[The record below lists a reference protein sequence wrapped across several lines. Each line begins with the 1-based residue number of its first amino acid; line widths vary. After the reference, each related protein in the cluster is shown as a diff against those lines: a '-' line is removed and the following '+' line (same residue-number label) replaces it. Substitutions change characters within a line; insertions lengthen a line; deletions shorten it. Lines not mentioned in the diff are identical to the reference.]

1 MKYLSLLKNVLVSA
15 LLLAC
20 CGTGKATTYQYTGTD
35 CIPRSNVEILTGEAW
50 TDGEAIYRYQQI
62 QQPSDAGSVHTD
74 SAKYKC
80 FTFNGVTPSEDDYDR
95 YLYLEELS
103 NGRWRSVDLNDGRYY
118 RCVDCNLS
126 FDNTSGVLIFRDS
139 CTGEIIDVLVALPEK
154 YNTDDAKAFKK
165 YVETDMTTFF
175 LEGEYT
181 TREGKTVAFDPETF
195 RATGTLFNS
204 KSFNLGSVS
213 NRPVPVLI
221 IDNQAYYIEKIHQGL
236 NLIPLQN
243 FDGESYNYIKGGDSI
258 ELMRT
263 DDDFWPLLTQRVLT
277 KAEILYYAGYSSEGP
292 YSDEE
297 IARIKA
303 AYYYILAMMAQSIY
317 ARHGYTFKDNKE
329 AQLWFMSVS
338 WYNPQTDEVQL
349 TEAEEINI
357 QLIRALHNRQFD

>member
-118 RCVDCNLS
+118 RYADCNLS
-126 FDNTSGVLIFRDS
+126 FDNASGVLIFRDS

-154 YNTDDAKAFKK
+154 YNTDEAKAFKK

-181 TREGKTVAFDPETF
+181 TREGKTVAFD
-195 RATGTLFNS
+195 L
-204 KSFNLGSVS
+204 KLSVQQ
-213 NRPVPVLI
+213 VPSSTANHSISALCQ
-221 IDNQAYYIEKIHQGL
+221 IDRYR
-236 NLIPLQN
+236 
-243 FDGESYNYIKGGDSI
+243 F
-258 ELMRT
+258 
-263 DDDFWPLLTQRVLT
+263 
-277 KAEILYYAGYSSEGP
+277 
-292 YSDEE
+292 
-297 IARIKA
+297 
-303 AYYYILAMMAQSIY
+303 
-317 ARHGYTFKDNKE
+317 
-329 AQLWFMSVS
+329 
-338 WYNPQTDEVQL
+338 
-349 TEAEEINI
+349 
-357 QLIRALHNRQFD
+357 

>member
-1 MKYLSLLKNVLVSA
+1 
-15 LLLAC
+15 
-20 CGTGKATTYQYTGTD
+20 
-35 CIPRSNVEILTGEAW
+35 
-50 TDGEAIYRYQQI
+50 
-62 QQPSDAGSVHTD
+62 
-74 SAKYKC
+74 
-80 FTFNGVTPSEDDYDR
+80 
-95 YLYLEELS
+95 
-103 NGRWRSVDLNDGRYY
+103 
-118 RCVDCNLS
+118 
-126 FDNTSGVLIFRDS
+126 
-139 CTGEIIDVLVALPEK
+139 
-154 YNTDDAKAFKK
+154 
-165 YVETDMTTFF
+165 MTTFF

-303 AYYYILAMMAQSIY
+303 AYYYILV
-317 ARHGYTFKDNKE
+317 YTCNDGAKH
-329 AQLWFMSVS
+329 LCSPRL
-338 WYNPQTDEVQL
+338 Y
-349 TEAEEINI
+349 I
-357 QLIRALHNRQFD
+357 QR

>member
-1 MKYLSLLKNVLVSA
+1 M
-15 LLLAC
+15 
-20 CGTGKATTYQYTGTD
+20 
-35 CIPRSNVEILTGEAW
+35 
-50 TDGEAIYRYQQI
+50 
-62 QQPSDAGSVHTD
+62 
-74 SAKYKC
+74 
-80 FTFNGVTPSEDDYDR
+80 
-95 YLYLEELS
+95 
-103 NGRWRSVDLNDGRYY
+103 
-118 RCVDCNLS
+118 
-126 FDNTSGVLIFRDS
+126 
-139 CTGEIIDVLVALPEK
+139 
-154 YNTDDAKAFKK
+154 
-165 YVETDMTTFF
+165 
-175 LEGEYT
+175 
-181 TREGKTVAFDPETF
+181 
-195 RATGTLFNS
+195 
-204 KSFNLGSVS
+204 
-213 NRPVPVLI
+213 I
-221 IDNQAYYIEKIHQGL
+221 IDNQTYYIEKIHQGL